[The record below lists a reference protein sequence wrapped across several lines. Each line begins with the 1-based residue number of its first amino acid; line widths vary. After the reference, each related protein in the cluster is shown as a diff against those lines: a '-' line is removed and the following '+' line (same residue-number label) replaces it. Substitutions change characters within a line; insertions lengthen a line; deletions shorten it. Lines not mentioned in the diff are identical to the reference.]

1 MLIFSCNAFAIDFDG
16 KFIQGHF
23 IVGKTDPGSKIWID
37 KRNVKVTNDGYFAF
51 GIGRDRKYDIIITKV
66 LNAKKEKIV
75 KKVKKENTRFKK
87 LMVCL
92 KKKVTP
98 PKEFLR
104 KN

>member
-75 KKVKKENTRFKK
+75 KKVKKENIRFKK

-92 KKKVTP
+92 KKK
-98 PKEFLR
+98 
-104 KN
+104 